1 MGSPDSPLLPLAGLE
16 ISRMPVPGEPLAK
29 RYVLTNS
36 MHFHTTALI
45 EFSVSGP
52 TRFFANLHA
61 LSAPGQRIERESLK
75 LQPDDA
81 ILLERPAEGGAGRL
95 VTITTERDLSIAYTA
110 EVACTHDLRLVDDVS
125 GWPAAELNHARAAYL
140 FPSRYCESDQLGRF
154 AWQKFGGFVS
164 PFARAAAVRD
174 WIRAN
179 IAYVLGSTH
188 SGTSACAI
196 LVQRAGVCRDFA
208 HLGVAL
214 CRALNLP
221 ARYATGYACGLQP
234 PDMHAWFEVA
244 IGPGWLAFDAT
255 GLAPINGL
263 VRVAHGRDAADT
275 AIVTAFGPATAR
287 IFAFSCQPTDVNEAF
302 NAITD
307 NGHVLFSEL

>member
-1 MGSPDSPLLPLAGLE
+1 MRL
-16 ISRMPVPGEPLAK
+16 
-29 RYVLTNS
+29 
-36 MHFHTTALI
+36 HTTGQI
-45 EFSVSGP
+45 EFSVSGS
-52 TRFFANLHA
+52 TRFLFNLHVV
-61 LSAPGQRIERESLK
+61 SAPGQRIERESLD
-75 LQPDDA
+75 LQPADA
-81 ILLERPAEGGAGRL
+81 VLLERPAEGGAGRL
-95 VTITTERDLSIAYTA
+95 VAITTARDLSVFYAA
-110 EVACTHDLRLVDDVS
+110 DVVCTHDLRLVGEVS
-125 GWPAAELNHARAAYL
+125 DWPIADLDHARAAYL
-140 FPSRYCESDQLGRF
+140 FPSRYCESDLLGRF
-154 AWQKFGGFVS
+154 AWQKFGGLTS
-164 PFARAAAVRD
+164 PFARASAVRD

-255 GLAPINGL
+255 GLAPVNGL

-275 AIVTAFGPATAR
+275 AIVTAFGPANALTL
-287 IFAFSCQPTDVNEAF
+287 AFSCQPTDANEPF
-302 NAITD
+302 NAISD
-307 NGHVLFSEL
+307 DSHVLFSEL

>member
-1 MGSPDSPLLPLAGLE
+1 M
-16 ISRMPVPGEPLAK
+16 R
-29 RYVLTNS
+29 
-36 MHFHTTALI
+36 FHTSGRI
-45 EFSVSGP
+45 EFAVSSP
-52 TRFFANLHA
+52 TRFFLNLHV
-61 LSAPGQRIERESLK
+61 LPAPGQRIERESLQV
-75 LQPDDA
+75 LPDDA
-81 ILLERPAEGGAGRL
+81 VLLEQPAAAGAGRL
-95 VTITTERDLSIAYTA
+95 VAITASSDLVVSYEA
-110 EVACTHDLRLVDDVS
+110 EVACTPDLRAIGDVAD
-125 GWPAAELNHARAAYL
+125 WPAAPLDHARAAYL

-154 AWQKFGGFVS
+154 AWQKFGGLSS
-164 PFARAAAVRD
+164 PFERASAVRD

-179 IAYVLGSTH
+179 IAYVSGSTH
-188 SGTSACAI
+188 AGTSACAI

-221 ARYATGYACGLQP
+221 ARYVTGYACELQP

-275 AIVTAFGPATAR
+275 AIVTAFGPALAR
-287 IFAFSCQPTDVNEAF
+287 LFQFSCRPADSNNSFTPVFADRQ
-302 NAITD
+302 I
-307 NGHVLFSEL
+307 LYSELS